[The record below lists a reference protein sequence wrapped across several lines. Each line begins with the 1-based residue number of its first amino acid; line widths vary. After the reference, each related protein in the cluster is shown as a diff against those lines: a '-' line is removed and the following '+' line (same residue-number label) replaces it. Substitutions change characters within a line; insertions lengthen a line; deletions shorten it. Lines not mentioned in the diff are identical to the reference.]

1 VAQEARSLNLK
12 ERHFVATEARK
23 KQLAELAEK
32 LKAMPTKG
40 GVTEDTKQA
49 IRAALGIV

>member
-1 VAQEARSLNLK
+1 MRNLK
-12 ERHFVATEARK
+12 KFQAEVEEATRK
-23 KQLAELAEK
+23 KLLAEQAAKLA
-32 LKAMPTKG
+32 AMPTKG